1 MQSASTVHYPD
12 KIRLRVPRGLPD
24 ALRLAA
30 RQRHTTPAE
39 WARQA
44 LLRGLEAQGVQL
56 REEQPVGGLVRPDNR
71 RMAKA
76 KGSPKTGGRRKGTP
90 NKVTADLQDAAR

>member
-1 MQSASTVHYPD
+1 MQVHFPQNL
-12 KIRLRVPRGLPD
+12 RLRVPQGLPE
-24 ALRLAA
+24 ALQIAA

-56 REEQPVGGLVRPDNR
+56 CECTPSEAAFDPT
-71 RMAKA
+71 KE
-76 KGSPKTGGRRKGTP
+76 GRGR
-90 NKVTADLQDAAR
+90 VL